1 MKEGFACP
9 TVFQNTTKTF
19 KMRKKL
25 TRQREML
32 TMRGPEQ
39 FGVDTMDTTYFG
51 LNVWVIKILRL
62 TSGQLHVVF
71 QSKCKV
77 YSQEMMN

>member
-1 MKEGFACP
+1 
-9 TVFQNTTKTF
+9 
-19 KMRKKL
+19 MRKK
-25 TRQREML
+25 QIS
-32 TMRGPEQ
+32 RGENVDNKRSGDVLSDLESTP
-39 FGVDTMDTTYFG
+39 VDTAHFG